1 MNAKRACLVAA
12 VLSAAML
19 TGACSQSDG
28 PLPTPTDEQP
38 NKIHDIG
45 RDLQEIAGGEAGA
58 QKDLLD
64 DLNGIDDTDRP
75 APLVA
80 NFSNAL
86 GAAVQNK
93 PLPDEIAQ
101 STAKQV
107 FVVLTARQLSE
118 KQIKQ
123 VSTDLRTTI
132 GKAGVEQPKADQVV
146 STATALQSAM
156 TKNKRRWYQF
166 F

>member
-1 MNAKRACLVAA
+1 MNAKRACLVVA
-12 VLSAAML
+12 VIAAAML
-19 TGACSQSDG
+19 GGACSQSDG
-28 PLPTPTDEQP
+28 PVPVPTDEQP
-38 NKIHDIG
+38 NKIYDIG
-45 RDLQEIAGGEAGA
+45 RDLQHIAGGEAAA

-64 DLNGIDDTDRP
+64 DLNGIDSTDRP
-75 APLVA
+75 APLVE

-86 GAAVQNK
+86 GAAVKNK
-93 PLPDEIAQ
+93 PLPDQIAQ
-101 STAKQV
+101 ATAKQV

-123 VSTDLRTTI
+123 VTTDLKTEIT
-132 GKAGVEQPKADQVV
+132 KAAVEPPKADQVA
-146 STATALQSAM
+146 SAATALQAAI